1 MLSLTRRSTLFGL
14 TTVFASLRTSLAF
27 GAADTEQRLV
37 VVNLRGAMDGLA
49 AVVPYGDPQLKAL
62 RAPLVLAP
70 PGQPDGLLDLGGFF
84 GLHPLLVNLHR
95 MYAASELTVI
105 HAVAGPYRER
115 SHFFAQDM
123 LESGADHRLSSGW
136 LNRATAALPTRSA
149 ANKGRNPMAVGGGI
163 PLLLRGPA
171 PVENWAPSNLATPY
185 TDLYATIAALNASDP
200 LTGPAI
206 QTGLSSRGFSKETL
220 AGQVAEGGRMEFPSL
235 ARAAGKLLAAPN
247 GPRIAAMEIGGWDTH
262 AGQNSR
268 VRLPLQRLDEGMG
281 ELREALGPAWKST
294 AVLVMTE
301 FGRTVRVNGTGG
313 TDHGTATVAF
323 VMGGAVKGGRVIADW
338 PGLDG
343 GKLFEDRDLMPTLD
357 LRAVTKA
364 LVTDHLGVPASA
376 LDTVFPGSG
385 RVAPVSGLLR
395 A

>member
-1 MLSLTRRSTLFGL
+1 MYG
-14 TTVFASLRTSLAF
+14 AGELAI
-27 GAADTEQRLV
+27 
-37 VVNLRGAMDGLA
+37 
-49 AVVPYGDPQLKAL
+49 
-62 RAPLVLAP
+62 
-70 PGQPDGLLDLGGFF
+70 
-84 GLHPLLVNLHR
+84 
-95 MYAASELTVI
+95 I
-105 HAVAGPYRER
+105 HAVAGAYRER
-115 SHFFAQDM
+115 SHFVAQDL
-123 LESGADHRLSSGW
+123 LESGADQRLTSGW
-136 LNRATAALPTRSA
+136 LNRAITAMPGRPATE
-149 ANKGRNPMAVGGGI
+149 KGRSPMAVGVAV

-185 TDLYATIAALNASDP
+185 ADLYATIAALNASDP

-206 QTGLSSRGFSKETL
+206 QTGLASRGFSKEAL

-235 ARAAGKLLAAPN
+235 ARAAGKLLASPN
-247 GPRIAAMEIGGWDTH
+247 GPRVAALEIGGWDSH
-262 AGQNSR
+262 AAQNSR
-268 VRLPLQRLDEGMG
+268 LRVPLQRLDEGLG

-301 FGRTVRVNGTGG
+301 FGRTVRVNGTNG

-338 PGLDG
+338 PGLGG

-364 LVTDHLGVPASA
+364 LVMEHLGVPAGA

>member
-14 TTVFASLRTSLAF
+14 TTVFASLRASLAF
-27 GAADTEQRLV
+27 GAADTDRRFV
-37 VVNLRGAMDGLA
+37 VINLRGAMDGLA
-49 AVVPYGDPQLKAL
+49 AVTPYGDPGIRAL
-62 RAPLVLAP
+62 RAALVLP
-70 PGQPDGLLDLGGFF
+70 SPGQPEGLLDLGGFY
-84 GLHPLLVNLHR
+84 GLHPALTRLHG
-95 MYAASELTVI
+95 MYGAGELAII
-105 HAVAGPYRER
+105 HAVAGAYRER
-115 SHFFAQDM
+115 SHFVAQDL
-123 LESGADHRLSSGW
+123 LESGADQRLTSGW
-136 LNRATAALPTRSA
+136 LNRAITAMPGRPATE
-149 ANKGRNPMAVGGGI
+149 KGRSPMAVGVAV

-185 TDLYATIAALNASDP
+185 ADLYATIAALNASDP

-206 QTGLSSRGFSKETL
+206 QTGLASRGFSKEAL

-235 ARAAGKLLAAPN
+235 ARAAGKLLASPN
-247 GPRIAAMEIGGWDTH
+247 GPRVAALEIGGWDSH
-262 AGQNSR
+262 AAQNSR
-268 VRLPLQRLDEGMG
+268 LRVPLQRLDEGLG

-301 FGRTVRVNGTGG
+301 FGRTVRVNGTNG

-323 VMGGAVKGGRVIADW
+323 VAGGAVKGGRVIADW
-338 PGLDG
+338 PGLG
-343 GKLFEDRDLMPTLD
+343 AGKLFEDRDLMPTMD

-364 LVTDHLGVPASA
+364 LVMEHLGVPAGA
-376 LDTVFPGSG
+376 LDAVFPGSG